1 VKYFGRASTSTIVT
15 VESGYPFQSFL
26 GKKSPKKDL
35 HCYPSRERK
44 KGKKI
49 YDFLSTMKS
58 VTKMKKAI
66 IPTKNSTDFELAKL
80 MVNPI
85 HSCLLGGSK
94 RLSSLL

>member
-1 VKYFGRASTSTIVT
+1 VKYFGRASTSTIVA

-26 GKKSPKKDL
+26 GEKSPKKDF
-35 HCYPSRERK
+35 HCHPSREKK
-44 KGKKI
+44 KGNKI

-66 IPTKNSTDFELAKL
+66 IPTKNRTDFELAKL
-80 MVNPI
+80 TVTPI